1 MDINIYRTNNNLYID
16 IQGRVVL
23 DYCEQLKNAA
33 ISLIDKGINQVYVDL
48 SNVDFIDSAGLGVL
62 VGLKMT
68 ANKNKARVVLI
79 SPSNSVSDIL
89 FVSKLHSI
97 FDILTGSEAE
107 LLRRTLVVKEY
118 LIKHLGENEPAAARK
133 TPVRTAGPTEEVI
146 PKKATTSTPPI
157 AASPAST
164 SPSPGIRPSTAAPP
178 YPPKAEPSPIPASA
192 APSAVA
198 GRSAKDQVDEYCRK
212 AVELMR
218 QGDYEKAVEH
228 YLEAIKTD
236 PEFLPAYNN
245 LAIVYEKRPSWRSK
259 AIETWEKV
267 LELSQ
272 SVGDQKHID
281 RAQKHLSNLKTSF

>member
-48 SNVDFIDSAGLGVL
+48 SSVDFIDSAGLGVL

-89 FVSKLHSI
+89 FVSKLQSI

-118 LIKHLGENEPAAARK
+118 LIKHLGADEPGAARK

-146 PKKATTSTPPI
+146 PKKPTTSTPPI
-157 AASPAST
+157 AASPTST
-164 SPSPGIRPSTAAPP
+164 APSPGIRPSTAAPP
-178 YPPKAEPSPIPASA
+178 YPPKAEPASASA

-198 GRSAKDQVDEYCRK
+198 GRSTKDQVDEFCRK

-245 LAIVYEKRPSWRSK
+245 LAIVYEKRPSWRAK